1 MILISYACVCVC
13 VCVCVCNIQEQ
24 RILYPS
30 YIPFKNALAYT
41 NAKNPNTQTQNFFF
55 NSWPF
60 SFCSS
65 SFSVLLLPL
74 VADESAFDRQIVLSL
89 IGKRLCFFLLFISCV
104 CVSFTS
110 SSSSSSSSSSLFFLA
125 RFFLLFPSKFSLY
138 SNFY

>member
-1 MILISYACVCVC
+1 MCVCVY
-13 VCVCVCNIQEQ
+13 VFVIFKNNE
-24 RILYPS
+24 S

-74 VADESAFDRQIVLSL
+74 VADESAFDRQTVLSL

-104 CVSFTS
+104 CVVYVVVVVVVVIIIIVFSR
-110 SSSSSSSSSSLFFLA
+110 SLF
-125 RFFLLFPSKFSLY
+125 PPFSL
-138 SNFY
+138 

>member
-13 VCVCVCNIQEQ
+13 VCVCVCNIQKQ

-41 NAKNPNTQTQNFFF
+41 NAKNPNTQNFFF

-104 CVSFTS
+104 CVVYVVVYVVVVIIIIVFSR
-110 SSSSSSSSSSLFFLA
+110 SLF
-125 RFFLLFPSKFSLY
+125 PPFSL
-138 SNFY
+138 

>member
-1 MILISYACVCVC
+1 MCVCVC
-13 VCVCVCNIQEQ
+13 VCVCVIFKNNE
-24 RILYPS
+24 S
-30 YIPFKNALAYT
+30 YIHPISPLKT
-41 NAKNPNTQTQNFFF
+41 RSRTQTLKIPTPKPKNFFF

-104 CVSFTS
+104 CVVYVVYVVVVVVVIIIVFSR
-110 SSSSSSSSSSLFFLA
+110 SLF
-125 RFFLLFPSKFSLY
+125 PPFSL
-138 SNFY
+138 